1 MDEQQ
6 WKQLNEMMDVS
17 DRWSY
22 NPIKREIVFFWWK
35 VADDEGALYKAK
47 GWFHADILD
56 FMRVLRENRQSY
68 RATWFRDGWQFEPE
82 CCLEEN

>member
-1 MDEQQ
+1 MTEQQ
-6 WKQLNEMMDVS
+6 QKALNEMMDVS

-35 VADDEGALYKAK
+35 TMDEEGTGYKAK
-47 GWFHADILD
+47 GWMPMDLLD
-56 FMRVLRENRQSY
+56 FLQVLRENRQRY
-68 RATWFRDGWQFEPE
+68 RATWFRDEWQFERR

>member
-6 WKQLNEMMDVS
+6 WKTLNEMMDVS

-22 NPIKREIVFFWWK
+22 NPIKEEIVFFWWK
-35 VADDEGALYKAK
+35 VADDEGVLYKAK
-47 GWFHADILD
+47 GWLHADILD
-56 FMRVLRENRQSY
+56 FMGILRENRQSY
-68 RATWFRDGWQFEPE
+68 RATWFRDNWQSEPE